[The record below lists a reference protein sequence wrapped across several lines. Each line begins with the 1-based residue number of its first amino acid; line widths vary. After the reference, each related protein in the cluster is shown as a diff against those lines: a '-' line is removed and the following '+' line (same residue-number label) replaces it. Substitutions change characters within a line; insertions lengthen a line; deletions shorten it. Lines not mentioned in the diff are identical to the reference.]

1 MYMFLLEKISWEK
14 NFYSVCNNVFYG
26 FIVII
31 SLDGVVFYLFME
43 ELRLGCFVYYVFFC
57 VRD

>member
-14 NFYSVCNNVFYG
+14 NFYSVCNIVFYG